1 MATLHFHYGTMGCS
15 KSAQLIINAYNQ
27 VKNGNPTEIIKPKTD
42 NRFSADHVDSR
53 IGISAPATVRES
65 LVDYTPNPKTKIVLI
80 DEVQF
85 FTPADID
92 RLVKIADD
100 KNHPIIVMCYG
111 LMVDS
116 NEQIFPAS
124 CRLIEV
130 GAKLHRMES
139 TCQIQGCMHL
149 ATHHLRFDAN
159 GNVVRAGAQIAV
171 GDSNYKSVCRQHFN
185 MMYHG
190 TNGHGRG
197 SR

>member
-1 MATLHFHYGTMGCS
+1 MANLHFHYGTMGCS

-27 VKNGNPTEIIKPKTD
+27 NKNSNQTEVIKPKTD
-42 NRFSADHVDSR
+42 NRFSANRVDSR
-53 IGISAPATVRES
+53 IGISVDAIVRES
-65 LVDYTPNPKTKIVLI
+65 LVDYTPDVNTKMVLV
-80 DEVQF
+80 DEIQF

-92 RLVKIADD
+92 HLVKIADSR
-100 KNHPIIVMCYG
+100 PIIIMCYG

-116 NEQIFPAS
+116 NEHLFPAS
-124 CRLIEV
+124 QRLIEV

-139 TCQIQGCMHL
+139 TCQIPGCMHL

-185 MMYHG
+185 MMYRG
-190 TNGHGRG
+190 TNSHDHPGR
-197 SR
+197 